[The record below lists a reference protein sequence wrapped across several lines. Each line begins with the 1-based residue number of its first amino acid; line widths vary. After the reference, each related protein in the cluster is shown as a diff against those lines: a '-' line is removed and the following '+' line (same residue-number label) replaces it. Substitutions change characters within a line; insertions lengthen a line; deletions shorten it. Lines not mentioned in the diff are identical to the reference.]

1 MIHGKK
7 PTKTFSISL
16 PTNVFDQ
23 IDGIAK
29 ERNASRKSVILEMVV
44 NQLGVGSNPVTSE
57 DVDSLKSIIND
68 LKKQLDEKQSN
79 LTQALENVDQAQ
91 KLHAH
96 DKNQLEK
103 YQDALFEATKPKQL
117 FQRIKSIFVPDQL
130 ITTQSDN

>member
-79 LTQALENVDQAQ
+79 LTQALENVDQA
-91 KLHAH
+91 K
-96 DKNQLEK
+96 K
-103 YQDALFEATKPKQL
+103 
-117 FQRIKSIFVPDQL
+117 
-130 ITTQSDN
+130 

>member
-1 MIHGKK
+1 
-7 PTKTFSISL
+7 
-16 PTNVFDQ
+16 
-23 IDGIAK
+23 
-29 ERNASRKSVILEMVV
+29 MVV

>member
-96 DKNQLEK
+96 DMNQLEK